1 MCSFFSGFKGGIC
14 MQPNWI
20 KQRAYLTPNR
30 IAVSFHDEQWT
41 FHELYEK
48 SVIRAYQ
55 LNAYELTGKRVAI
68 LAPSTPALIE
78 VLYACMQ
85 AQCEMVLLNGRLSK
99 QELSYQIAD
108 AEVDMIL
115 VADSEFGKLAPD
127 DRMLL
132 FSALSD
138 REPKAYEIASEW
150 DDDFALTIMYTSG
163 TTGFPKGVCQTVGN
177 HSASAVSSAL
187 NLGLS
192 EQDSWLCT
200 VPIFHISGF
209 SIIVRSLLY
218 GMKIRLYEKFDAKRC
233 AAEIASGSV
242 TKMSVVAVTLENIL
256 TQMEEAN
263 LTAHKNF
270 TTMLAG
276 GGPVPAAYLHRA
288 QALQLCVAQTYGMTE
303 TSSQTTTLTSEDA
316 FRKVGSAGKPL
327 FFNQVRIDEPNVE
340 GIGEILV
347 RGPHVTP
354 RYVGKFKDKP
364 TTRDGWLHT
373 GDIGYLDKQGFL
385 YVVDRR
391 SDLII
396 SGGENIYPAEIENV
410 LLAHEAVKEAGVCG
424 IDDAKW
430 GQVPI
435 GFVVLKGKVS
445 EQQLIDFCKMNLA
458 NYKIPKKIHFINNM
472 PRNGSNKLLRR
483 QLKQLI
489 VE

>member
-1 MCSFFSGFKGGIC
+1 

-41 FHELYEK
+41 FQELYEK
-48 SVIRAYQ
+48 SVILAYK
-55 LNAYELTGKRVAI
+55 LHAYHLIKGKRVAV
-68 LAPSTPALIE
+68 LAPSTPKLIE

-99 QELSYQIAD
+99 QELSYQVAD
-108 AEVDMIL
+108 AEVDAIL
-115 VADSEFGKLAPD
+115 VADSELEKLETNVEIISFSELHK
-127 DRMLL
+127 MQSQL
-132 FSALSD
+132 F
-138 REPKAYEIASEW
+138 EIASEW
-150 DDDFALTIMYTSG
+150 NDDFALTIMYTSG

-187 NLGLS
+187 NLGLT
-192 EQDSWLCT
+192 EQDAWLCT

-218 GMKIRLYEKFDAKRC
+218 GMKIRLYEKFDARAC
-233 AAEIASGSV
+233 AQEIANGSV

-256 TQMEEAN
+256 AEMEQAN
-263 LTAHKNF
+263 LTAHQNF

-276 GGPVPAAYLHRA
+276 GGPVPVAYLQRA
-288 QALQLCVAQTYGMTE
+288 QSLRLCVAQTYGMTE
-303 TSSQTTTLTSEDA
+303 TSSQTSTLASEDA
-316 FRKVGSAGKPL
+316 FLKIGSVGKPL
-327 FFNQVRIDEPNVE
+327 FFNQITIDAPNEE

-354 RYVGKFKDKP
+354 RYIGKFKDKS
-364 TTRDGWLHT
+364 TTNEGWFHT
-373 GDIGYLDKQGFL
+373 GDMGYLDEQGFL

-396 SGGENIYPAEIENV
+396 SGGENIYPAEVENV

-424 IDDAKW
+424 VEDTKW

-435 GFVVLKGKVS
+435 AFVVLKAPVTEK
-445 EQQLIDFCKMNLA
+445 QLLDYCAMNLA
-458 NYKIPKKIHFINNM
+458 SYKKPKNIYFVNKL

-483 QLKQLI
+483 QLNELLKN
-489 VE
+489 

>member
-1 MCSFFSGFKGGIC
+1 

-20 KQRAYLTPNR
+20 KQRSYLTPNR

-41 FHELYEK
+41 FKELYEK
-48 SVIRAYQ
+48 SVILAYK
-55 LNAYELTGKRVAI
+55 LNAYHLIKGKRVAV
-68 LAPSTPALIE
+68 LAPSTPKLIE

-99 QELSYQIAD
+99 QELSYQVAD
-108 AEVDMIL
+108 AEVDAIL
-115 VADSEFGKLAPD
+115 VADSELEKLGANVKVIS
-127 DRMLL
+127 
-132 FSALSD
+132 FSELHKIQ
-138 REPKAYEIASEW
+138 PQPFEIASEW
-150 DDDFALTIMYTSG
+150 NEDFALTIMYTSG

-187 NLGLS
+187 NLGLT
-192 EQDSWLCT
+192 EQDAWLCT

-218 GMKIRLYEKFDAKRC
+218 GMKIRLYEKFNAQAC
-233 AAEIASGSV
+233 AQEIANGSV

-256 TQMEEAN
+256 AEMEQAN
-263 LTAHKNF
+263 LKAHQKF

-276 GGPVPAAYLHRA
+276 GGPVPAAYLQRA
-288 QALQLCVAQTYGMTE
+288 QSLHLCVAQTYGMTE
-303 TSSQTTTLTSEDA
+303 TSSQTSTLASEDA
-316 FRKVGSAGKPL
+316 FLKIGSAGKPL
-327 FFNQVRIDEPNVE
+327 FFNQITIDAPNEE

-354 RYVGKFKDKP
+354 RYIGKFKDKL
-364 TTRDGWLHT
+364 TTNEGWLHT
-373 GDIGYLDKQGFL
+373 GDMGYLDEQGFL

-424 IDDAKW
+424 VEDAKW
-430 GQVPI
+430 GQVPVA
-435 GFVVLKGKVS
+435 FVVLKAPVTEK
-445 EQQLIDFCKMNLA
+445 QLMNFCEMNLA
-458 NYKIPKKIHFINNM
+458 SYKKPNKIYFVNNL

-483 QLKQLI
+483 QLNKLKQH
-489 VE
+489 

>member
-1 MCSFFSGFKGGIC
+1 

-30 IAVSFHDEQWT
+30 VAVSFHDEEWT
-41 FHELYEK
+41 FRALYDK
-48 SVIRAYQ
+48 SVTLAYQ

-99 QELSYQIAD
+99 QELAYQIAD
-108 AEVDMIL
+108 AEVERIL
-115 VADSEFGKLAPD
+115 VADSELDKLTHD
-127 DRMLL
+127 ERILL
-132 FSALSD
+132 FTELHKQQQK
-138 REPKAYEIASEW
+138 PYEIASEW
-150 DDDFALTIMYTSG
+150 DEDFALTIMYTSG
-163 TTGFPKGVCQTVGN
+163 TTGFPKGVCQTMGN
-177 HSASAVSSAL
+177 HSSSAVSSAL

-192 EQDSWLCT
+192 EHDAWLCT

-209 SIIVRSLLY
+209 SIVVRSLLY

-233 AAEIASGSV
+233 AEEIANGSV
-242 TKMSVVAVTLENIL
+242 TKMSVVAVTLEQIL
-256 TQMEEAN
+256 TQMEQAN
-263 LTAHKNF
+263 LTAHPNF

-276 GGPVPAAYLHRA
+276 GGPVPAAYLQRA
-288 QALQLCVAQTYGMTE
+288 QTLHLCVAQTYGMTE
-303 TSSQTTTLTSEDA
+303 TASQTTTLASEEA
-316 FRKVGSAGKPL
+316 FRKIGSAGKPL
-327 FFNQVRIDEPNVE
+327 FFNQVRIDEPNEE

-354 RYVGKFKDKP
+354 RYVGKFNNKP
-364 TTRDGWLHT
+364 TTIEGWLHT
-373 GDIGYLDKQGFL
+373 GDIGYLDEEGFL

-424 IDDAKW
+424 IEDKKW
-430 GQVPI
+430 GQVPVAFI
-435 GFVVLKGKVS
+435 VMKEDIS
-445 EQQLIDFCKMNLA
+445 EQQLKDFCKMNLA
-458 NYKIPKKIHFINNM
+458 NYKIPKYFHFVDEL

-483 QLKQLI
+483 QLKKLLI
-489 VE
+489 EE